1 MKPDLVLSL
10 VAARLEPTP
19 SAIAALLDGVSP
31 QAIRERSPS
40 GAWSIL
46 EIVNHLADE
55 DADDFRFRLKSMLDD
70 PTRPWPLS
78 NPEAWATEREYQQRD
93 LAESLDRFAKER
105 AESIRWLRSLRG
117 PDWKTAY
124 MHPSRGPVYA
134 GELLAAWPAHDA
146 LHIRQIAKRLY
157 ELAAREGAA
166 AGFNVE
172 YAGPW
177 GA

>member
-1 MKPDLVLSL
+1 MSTQINLEQVIDRLERTPASLRSLL
-10 VAARLEPTP
+10 VAMPVGQARFK
-19 SAIAALLDGVSP
+19 P
-31 QAIRERSPS
+31 QS